1 MVARPAGEG
10 LRQVSPAQPRP
21 PSVTVLCR
29 LQGSYEAL
37 DSGNLADALVDLT
50 GGVSELLALEPGAG
64 EETSQQLFTRLE
76 QEVGLACLAWRTCLV
91 TCHVSA
97 AGPVAGVL
105 RGAGRGGGAAGDQS
119 DGGTSHV
126 TQPLAAIGQEVTE
139 AGLVRGHAYPVTGAA
154 RVQLDTGLVTR
165 LLAPRVPVVR

>member
-10 LRQVSPAQPRP
+10 LRQVSPAPPRP
-21 PSVTVLCR
+21 APVTVLCR

-76 QEVGLACLAWRTCLV
+76 QEVGLTCPGSP
-91 TCHVSA
+91 HVSSNVARVSCGPSRWCA
-97 AGPVAGVL
+97 A
-105 RGAGRGGGAAGDQS
+105 RCGARGRGS
-119 DGGTSHV
+119 
-126 TQPLAAIGQEVTE
+126 
-139 AGLVRGHAYPVTGAA
+139 R
-154 RVQLDTGLVTR
+154 
-165 LLAPRVPVVR
+165 

>member
-1 MVARPAGEG
+1 M
-10 LRQVSPAQPRP
+10 SPAQPRP

-76 QEVGLACLAWRTCLV
+76 QEVGLTCLAWHTCLV
-91 TCHVSA
+91 TWHVSA

-119 DGGTSHV
+119 DGGNESRD
-126 TQPLAAIGQEVTE
+126 PAARCYWPGGDGGG
-139 AGLVRGHAYPVTGAA
+139 AGAGPRLPGDGGRPGAA
-154 RVQLDTGLVTR
+154 RHGAGDQAAGAQGPGRQVSSVTSHH
-165 LLAPRVPVVR
+165 